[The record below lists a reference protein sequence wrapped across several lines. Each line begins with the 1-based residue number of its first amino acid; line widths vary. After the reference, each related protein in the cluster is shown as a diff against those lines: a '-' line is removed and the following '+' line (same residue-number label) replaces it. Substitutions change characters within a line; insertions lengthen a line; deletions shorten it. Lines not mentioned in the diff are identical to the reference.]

1 MTSLLD
7 SADVVVVGAGIVG
20 LAHAVDAVRRGL
32 SVVVV
37 ERDGRAVGASV
48 RNFGHGCFTA
58 QDGDALRYGTT
69 ARAAWLRLAKETGLW
84 LRDAGTV
91 VVARADDE
99 YAVLEEFAT
108 ARDGHAVLL
117 DAGQVAERVP
127 VGPGVVG
134 GAWLPLDIRVDPRQA
149 VHAIADWLAGQ
160 GVRFHWATSV
170 HLVEP
175 GAVVT
180 SRGRVGAGRVV
191 FAVGHHVDRHFPG
204 LAAESGLRRC
214 ALHMLRV
221 ADPYGRT
228 VDPAVLSGF
237 SLLRYGGFTA
247 CPGVAAVRARLE
259 AEHPDLVGIG
269 LNLMFT
275 QRPDG
280 DLIVG
285 DTHAYG
291 DTFDPFQ
298 ADELDRHV
306 LAETGRLL
314 GADRLTVRER
324 WRGVY
329 SSAPEPFLIAA
340 PMPGVRVVAVTS
352 GIGMTTALGLAPE
365 VLDDLLD

>member
-99 YAVLEEFAT
+99 YAVLEEFAA

-117 DAGQVAERVP
+117 DAAQVAERVP

-280 DLIVG
+280 DLIIG

-314 GADRLTVRER
+314 GGDRLTVRER